1 MGFFDTV
8 KEQAHEL
15 RGRVEHKVDDVQAR
29 RKAAH
34 DLEQLGRFLF
44 AERTDRAVAGQT
56 QRDRPD
62 RRRAEGARER
72 RGQDSRRVTRPLAG
86 LLSTQ

>member
-15 RGRVEHKVDDVQAR
+15 RGRVEHKVGDVQAR

-34 DLEQLGRFLF
+34 HLEQLGRFLF
-44 AERTDRAVAGQT
+44 AGRTDRAVAGADAEI
-56 QRDRPD
+56 DRIVG
-62 RRRAEGARER
+62 ELKELE
-72 RGQDSRRVTRPLAG
+72 SAG
-86 LLSTQ
+86 VKILDE